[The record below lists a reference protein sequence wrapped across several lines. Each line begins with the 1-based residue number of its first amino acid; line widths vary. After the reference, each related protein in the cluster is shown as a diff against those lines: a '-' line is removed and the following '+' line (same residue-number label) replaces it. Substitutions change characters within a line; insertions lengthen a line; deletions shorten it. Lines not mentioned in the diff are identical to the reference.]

1 MPHLQCQVVKVT
13 NLVYSCIVFLYVFEV
28 PVSILP
34 FQKKG
39 IKEILH
45 FPEIHVSFTAVTKYL
60 VA

>member
-1 MPHLQCQVVKVT
+1 M
-13 NLVYSCIVFLYVFEV
+13 YDFEV

-39 IKEILH
+39 RKEILP
-45 FPEIHVSFTAVTKYL
+45 FPEIHVSFAVVTKYL